1 MRAGL
6 PGVVRPAGA
15 GRGLAVVVR
24 SLAGRV
30 PRGSGRTRV
39 RAVRALGLLG
49 VSRSGQWNAGR
60 VAGRWW
66 VSNFGAVALQ
76 LGMSSSDW
84 L

>member
-66 VSNFGAVALQ
+66 SG
-76 LGMSSSDW
+76 G
-84 L
+84 